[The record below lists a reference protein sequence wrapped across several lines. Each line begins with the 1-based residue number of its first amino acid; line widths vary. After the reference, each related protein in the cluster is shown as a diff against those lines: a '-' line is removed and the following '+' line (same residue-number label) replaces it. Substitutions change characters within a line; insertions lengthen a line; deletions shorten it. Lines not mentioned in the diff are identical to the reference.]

1 MVSLLLLSALLATE
15 PTVTAP
21 TVSAPTEKPAKPAKP
36 PKPTPEER
44 LARADDARV
53 ALNLGGR
60 VHGRFLSA
68 PPAYGGALQL
78 GVGVRVVRGLYIAG
92 EVSAGAHAMPFGAQ
106 GQVFL
111 GLRHELRM
119 SKWVRPSFSLGY
131 SHLIDARFDA
141 QFDPLCGCTRDG
153 GFDFEFDAGTDV
165 DIAQR
170 SGIEG
175 GLGLRFPFRWAPR
188 LSAYVR
194 ADVDYYVDQQPG
206 RLQVAGG
213 GGVMVVF

>member
-1 MVSLLLLSALLATE
+1 MLSPLLLAAVLATDPAVAT
-15 PTVTAP
+15 PTQ
-21 TVSAPTEKPAKPAKP
+21 KPPKP

-44 LARADDARV
+44 LARVDDARV

-60 VHGRFLSA
+60 VYGRFLSA

-78 GVGVRVVRGLYIAG
+78 GVGVRLVRGLYIAG
-92 EVSAGAHAMPFGAQ
+92 EASAGAHGMPFGAQ

-131 SHLIDARFDA
+131 SHLIDAEFD
-141 QFDPLCGCTRDG
+141 QRVVPLLCDCTRDS
-153 GFDFEFDAGTDV
+153 DFEFSARSHV
-165 DIAQR
+165 RLAQR
-170 SGIEG
+170 QGIEA

-188 LSAYVR
+188 LSAYLR
-194 ADVDYYVDQQPG
+194 ADVNYYFDDQPG
-206 RLQVAGG
+206 RLQVGGG
-213 GGVMVVF
+213 GGVAVVF